1 MELFSDRPAM
11 AAAALTRLAAADAE
25 AGGRLAGRLQVFLS
39 DLIVRNGPA
48 IMEQLAI
55 ELARQHLASLERLA
69 AATGWP
75 AARYLDDVELAAAMD
90 ETLDGGRPGGGGL
103 SPAPDFDGAPGGPTQ
118 RD

>member
-11 AAAALTRLAAADAE
+11 AAAALTQLAAADAE

-55 ELARQHLASLERLA
+55 ELARQHLASLDRLA

-75 AARYLDDVELAAAMD
+75 AARYLDEVELAAAME
-90 ETLDGGRPGGGGL
+90 ET
-103 SPAPDFDGAPGGPTQ
+103 PDSGTEM
-118 RD
+118 